1 MVAVE
6 DITVAGETI
15 AAKGETV
22 MHEIKKSGQNGMI
35 VDTGTTIM
43 VGARSMRGVCM
54 VQGVALTLRKRCIT
68 DRMMNL
74 YYITPPSTPAL
85 LWSVRLTHPHVFVHA
100 LHFVVPPLYPVREP
114 QEEGQESR

>member
-1 MVAVE
+1 MITILSFSEGFHMVAVE
-6 DITVAGETI
+6 DITVAGESI

-43 VGARSMRGVCM
+43 VGARSMRGGAGSGADSDIC
-54 VQGVALTLRKRCIT
+54 CIT

-74 YYITPPSTPAL
+74 YYSTPPS
-85 LWSVRLTHPHVFVHA
+85 S
-100 LHFVVPPLYPVREP
+100 PLYSGLYDSPT
-114 QEEGQESR
+114 SMHSSMLSTL